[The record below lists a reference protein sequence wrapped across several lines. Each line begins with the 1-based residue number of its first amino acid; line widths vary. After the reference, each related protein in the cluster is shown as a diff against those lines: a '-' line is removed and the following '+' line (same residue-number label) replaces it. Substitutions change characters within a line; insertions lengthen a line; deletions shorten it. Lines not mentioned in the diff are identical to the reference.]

1 MDSESDLSYS
11 DQEERRRVFWSI
23 YLLDRIVSCG
33 RARPPAILEASCQL
47 QLPCDEQIWRAREWQ
62 KTEMLDQLSNKALLE
77 TKSQAPF
84 ALVVMMA
91 YSLSRTAQYML
102 QDYNI
107 RSRDPPWDANSDYAS
122 ITSDLLYIE
131 SQLEV
136 GRPIMDVIRD
146 DFTEDGTIDQSRAGP
161 VIFSVALF
169 YLCHCLLNHPFLLR
183 HRLEISNTKAPRRF
197 LSRSFE
203 LGRSYAQRLTFILR
217 DARLAGCT
225 VSASFYGY
233 CAVIAGTIQTL
244 YMYSQNEI
252 HQQDAL
258 ECVQQNL
265 TTLEEI
271 ARYWRNVRSMVRI
284 ILNLGFFDV
293 LAMKT
298 QVSLFN

>member
-1 MDSESDLSYS
+1 
-11 DQEERRRVFWSI
+11 
-23 YLLDRIVSCG
+23 
-33 RARPPAILEASCQL
+33 
-47 QLPCDEQIWRAREWQ
+47 
-62 KTEMLDQLSNKALLE
+62 MLDQLSNKALLE

-183 HRLEISNTKAPRRF
+183 HRLEISNTKAPRSF

>member
-1 MDSESDLSYS
+1 MMDSESDLSYS

-169 YLCHCLLNHPFLLR
+169 YLCHCLLNPPFLLR
-183 HRLEISNTKAPRRF
+183 HRLEISNTKAPRSF

-258 ECVQQNL
+258 ECVRQNL

-284 ILNLGFFDV
+284 ILNLSFFS
-293 LAMKT
+293 MY
-298 QVSLFN
+298 